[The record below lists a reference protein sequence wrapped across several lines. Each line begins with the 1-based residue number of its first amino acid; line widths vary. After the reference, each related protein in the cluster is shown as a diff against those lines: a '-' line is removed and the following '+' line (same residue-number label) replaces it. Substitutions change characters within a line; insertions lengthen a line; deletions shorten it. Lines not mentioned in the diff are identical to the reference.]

1 MSAPAEVEGLQ
12 STLAAEHAAV
22 WIYGVLGGQ
31 TSTSSQ
37 ARLAKALGTA
47 YALHRGR
54 RDQLI
59 RWVRDASETPVAA
72 EVAYELPNAASTAT
86 EIRAT
91 ALEVEDRCCGAYAD
105 MVGRTT
111 GAQRTWAINAL
122 IDAAKRE
129 MSFGGVAEVLP
140 GIPD

>member
-1 MSAPAEVEGLQ
+1 MSAPTGVEGLQ

-31 TSTSSQ
+31 TSTSAQ
-37 ARLAKALGTA
+37 ANLSKALRAA
-47 YALHRGR
+47 YTLHRAR

-72 EVAYELPNAASTAT
+72 EVAYELPNAASTPA
-86 EIRAT
+86 EVRAT
-91 ALEVEDRCCGAYAD
+91 GLEVEDRCCAAYAD
-105 MVGRTT
+105 LVGRTT

-129 MSFGGVAEVLP
+129 MNFGGVAESLP
-140 GIPD
+140 GVPN